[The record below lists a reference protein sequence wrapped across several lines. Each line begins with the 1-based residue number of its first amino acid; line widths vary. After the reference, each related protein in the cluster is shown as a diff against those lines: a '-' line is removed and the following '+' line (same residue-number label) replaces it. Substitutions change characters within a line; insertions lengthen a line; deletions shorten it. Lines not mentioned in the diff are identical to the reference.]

1 MKICGL
7 IRSLFM
13 TKVISLAYITFKGG
27 IRDRTIHTIVL
38 LALLL
43 LISTPLF
50 SAFSMRQVVP
60 VAVDYNL
67 STISFIG
74 LLLSIFAGINL
85 ITKDIDKRSIYTVIS
100 LPISRSQYLIAKF
113 LGLILLIV
121 FSLFILTIF
130 GSISIK
136 LTAYLYPQ
144 DINSQIYWLKF
155 FLSIFYIALKLI
167 IIVSAVFL
175 FSSFATSTF
184 LPLVLSFIFYFIGE
198 STEEVKTFIEGVGKE
213 RVSSVV
219 KAVAQLAYYIF
230 PNLSAYDLKPHAIYG
245 LPLDYGNLLF
255 VFLYGI
261 FYTAIIL
268 TLSVMI
274 FSRREFL

>member
-1 MKICGL
+1 MN
-7 IRSLFM
+7 SNMM
-13 TKVISLAYITFKGG
+13 TKIT
-27 IRDRTIHTIVL
+27 
-38 LALLL
+38 
-43 LISTPLF
+43 S
-50 SAFSMRQVVP
+50 
-60 VAVDYNL
+60 
-67 STISFIG
+67 IG

-113 LGLILLIV
+113 FGLVSLIFSSLLILTL
-121 FSLFILTIF
+121 F

-136 LTAYLYPQ
+136 LTSYLYPQ

-198 STEEVKTFIEGVGKE
+198 SIEEVKI
-213 RVSSVV
+213 
-219 KAVAQLAYYIF
+219 
-230 PNLSAYDLKPHAIYG
+230 
-245 LPLDYGNLLF
+245 
-255 VFLYGI
+255 
-261 FYTAIIL
+261 
-268 TLSVMI
+268 
-274 FSRREFL
+274 

>member
-1 MKICGL
+1 MN
-7 IRSLFM
+7 SNMM
-13 TKVISLAYITFKGG
+13 TKITSLAYITFKGG

-43 LISTPLF
+43 LVSTPLF
-50 SAFSMRQVVP
+50 SSFSMRQVVA

-113 LGLILLIV
+113 FGLVSLIFFSLLILTL
-121 FSLFILTIF
+121 F

-136 LTAYLYPQ
+136 LTSYLYPQ
-144 DINSQIYWLKF
+144 DINSQIFWYKIF
-155 FLSIFYIALKLI
+155 ISILYIYLKLI
-167 IIVSAVFL
+167 IITSAVFL

-198 STEEVKTFIEGVGKE
+198 SIEEVKIFIEGVGKE
-213 RVSSVV
+213 KTSPIV
-219 KAVAQLAYYIF
+219 KAVAQFAYYIF
-230 PNLSAYDLKPHAIYG
+230 PNLSAFDLKPHAIYG

-255 VFLYGI
+255 VFFYSI

-274 FSRREFL
+274 FRRREFL

>member
-1 MKICGL
+1 MNSNI
-7 IRSLFM
+7 M
-13 TKVISLAYITFKGG
+13 TKITSLAYITFKGG

-50 SAFSMRQVVP
+50 SSFSMRQVVP

-100 LPISRSQYLIAKF
+100 LPLSRSQYLIAKF
-113 LGLILLIV
+113 FGLVSLIF
-121 FSLFILTIF
+121 FSLIILTIF

-136 LTAYLYPQ
+136 LTSYLYPQ
-144 DINSQIYWLKF
+144 DINSQIFWYKIF
-155 FLSIFYIALKLI
+155 ISIFYIYLKLI
-167 IIVSAVFL
+167 IITSAVFL

-198 STEEVKTFIEGVGKE
+198 SIEEVKTFIEGVGKE
-213 RVSSVV
+213 RVNPVV
-219 KAVAQLAYYIF
+219 KAVAQFAYYIF

-268 TLSVMI
+268 TISVMI
-274 FSRREFL
+274 FRRREFL

>member
-1 MKICGL
+1 
-7 IRSLFM
+7 M
-13 TKVISLAYITFKGG
+13 TKITSLAYITFKGG

-43 LISTPLF
+43 LVSTPLF
-50 SAFSMRQVVP
+50 SSFSMRQVVA

-113 LGLILLIV
+113 FGLVSLIFFSLLILTL
-121 FSLFILTIF
+121 F

-136 LTAYLYPQ
+136 LTSYLYPQ

-167 IIVSAVFL
+167 IIVSAVF
-175 FSSFATSTF
+175 
-184 LPLVLSFIFYFIGE
+184 IFYFIGE
-198 STEEVKTFIEGVGKE
+198 SIEEVKIFIEGVGKE
-213 RVSSVV
+213 KTSPIV
-219 KAVAQLAYYIF
+219 KAVAQFAYYIF
-230 PNLSAYDLKPHAIYG
+230 PNLSAFDLKPHAIYG

-255 VFLYGI
+255 VFFYSI

-274 FSRREFL
+274 FRRREFL

>member
-1 MKICGL
+1 MNKIL
-7 IRSLFM
+7 
-13 TKVISLAYITFKGG
+13 SLAYITFKGG
-27 IRDRTIHTIVL
+27 IRDRTIHTIVI

-43 LISTPLF
+43 LVSTPLF

-100 LPISRSQYLIAKF
+100 LPLSRSKYLIAKF
-113 LGLILLIV
+113 IGLILLIS
-121 FSLFILTIF
+121 FSLLILAIFGGISILTT
-130 GSISIK
+130 S
-136 LTAYLYPQ
+136 YLYPQ
-144 DINSQIYWLKF
+144 DINSEIFWNKF
-155 FLSIFYIALKLI
+155 FISIFYIELKLI
-167 IIVSAVFL
+167 IITSAVFL

-198 STEEVKTFIEGVGKE
+198 SIEEVKTFIEGAGKE
-213 RVSSVV
+213 RVSPAV
-219 KAVAQLAYYIF
+219 KAVAQFAYYIF

-274 FSRREFL
+274 FSKREFL

>member
-1 MKICGL
+1 
-7 IRSLFM
+7 M
-13 TKVISLAYITFKGG
+13 TKILSLAYITFKGG
-27 IRDRTIHTIVL
+27 IRDRTTHGIVI

-113 LGLILLIV
+113 FGLVSLI
-121 FSLFILTIF
+121 FSSLIILTIF

-136 LTAYLYPQ
+136 LTSYLYPQ
-144 DINSQIYWLKF
+144 DINSEIFWYKF

-167 IIVSAVFL
+167 IITSAVFL

-184 LPLVLSFIFYFIGE
+184 LPLVLGFIFYFIGE
-198 STEEVKTFIEGVGKE
+198 STEEVKTFVEGVGKE
-213 RVSSVV
+213 RVNPAV
-219 KAVAQLAYYIF
+219 KVVAQFAYYIF
-230 PNLSAYDLKPHAIYG
+230 PNLSAYDLKPHTIYG
-245 LPLDYGNLLF
+245 LPLDYSSLLF

>member
-1 MKICGL
+1 MNKIL
-7 IRSLFM
+7 SL
-13 TKVISLAYITFKGG
+13 TYITFKGG

-50 SAFSMRQVVP
+50 SSFSMRQVVQ

-100 LPISRSQYLIAKF
+100 LPLSRSQYLIAKIF
-113 LGLILLIV
+113 GLVSLIF
-121 FSLFILTIF
+121 FSLLILTIF

-136 LTAYLYPQ
+136 LTSYLYPQ
-144 DINSQIYWLKF
+144 DINSQIFWYKIF
-155 FLSIFYIALKLI
+155 ISIFYIYLKLI
-167 IIVSAVFL
+167 IITSAVFL

-198 STEEVKTFIEGVGKE
+198 SIEEVKTFIEGVGKE
-213 RVSSVV
+213 RVNPVV
-219 KAVAQLAYYIF
+219 KAVAQFAYYIF

-268 TLSVMI
+268 TISVMI
-274 FSRREFL
+274 FRRREFL

>member
-1 MKICGL
+1 MNSNI
-7 IRSLFM
+7 M
-13 TKVISLAYITFKGG
+13 TKITSLAYITFKGG

-43 LISTPLF
+43 LVSTPLF
-50 SAFSMRQVVP
+50 SSFSMRQVVA

-113 LGLILLIV
+113 FGLVSLIF
-121 FSLFILTIF
+121 FSLIILTIF

-136 LTAYLYPQ
+136 LTSYLYPQ
-144 DINSQIYWLKF
+144 DINSQIFWYKIF
-155 FLSIFYIALKLI
+155 ISIFYIYLKLI
-167 IIVSAVFL
+167 IITSAVFL

-198 STEEVKTFIEGVGKE
+198 SIEEVKTFIEGVGKE
-213 RVSSVV
+213 RVNPVV
-219 KAVAQLAYYIF
+219 KAVAQFAYYIF

-274 FSRREFL
+274 FRRREFL

>member
-1 MKICGL
+1 MNSNI
-7 IRSLFM
+7 M
-13 TKVISLAYITFKGG
+13 TKITSLAYITFKGG

-50 SAFSMRQVVP
+50 SSFSMRQVVP

-113 LGLILLIV
+113 FGLVSLIF
-121 FSLFILTIF
+121 FSLIILTIF
-130 GSISIK
+130 GSISIL
-136 LTAYLYPQ
+136 LTSYIYPQ
-144 DINSQIYWLKF
+144 DINSEIFWYKIF
-155 FLSIFYIALKLI
+155 ISIFYIYLKLI
-167 IIVSAVFL
+167 IITSAVFL

-198 STEEVKTFIEGVGKE
+198 SIEEVKTFIEGVGKE
-213 RVSSVV
+213 RVNPVV
-219 KAVAQLAYYIF
+219 KAVAQFAYYIF

>member
-1 MKICGL
+1 MNSNI
-7 IRSLFM
+7 M
-13 TKVISLAYITFKGG
+13 TKITSLAYITFKGG

-43 LISTPLF
+43 LVSTPLF
-50 SAFSMRQVVP
+50 SSFSMRQVVA

-113 LGLILLIV
+113 FGLVSLIFFSLLILTL
-121 FSLFILTIF
+121 F

-136 LTAYLYPQ
+136 LTSYLYPQ

-198 STEEVKTFIEGVGKE
+198 SIEEVKIFIEGVGKE
-213 RVSSVV
+213 KTSSIV
-219 KAVAQLAYYIF
+219 KAIAQFAYYIF
-230 PNLSAYDLKPHAIYG
+230 PNLSAFDLKVHAIYG

-255 VFLYGI
+255 VFLYSI

-274 FSRREFL
+274 FRRREFL